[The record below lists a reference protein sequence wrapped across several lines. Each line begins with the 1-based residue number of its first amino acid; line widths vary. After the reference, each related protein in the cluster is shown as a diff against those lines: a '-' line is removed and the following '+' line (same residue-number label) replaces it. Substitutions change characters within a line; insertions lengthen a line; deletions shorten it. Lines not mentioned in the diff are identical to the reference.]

1 MSHEEGKKIFED
13 LTKEFKR
20 IIEEKLIEVKED
32 AKKLFNLIKEKKAAY
47 LENSTLLALGI
58 AFTIGLAIGVA
69 IAKGKKS

>member
-1 MSHEEGKKIFED
+1 MSREEKKLFEE
-13 LTKEFKR
+13 LTEEVKK
-20 IIEEKLIEVKED
+20 IIEEKLFDMKED
-32 AKKLFNLIKEKKAAY
+32 AKKLFNLIKERRIAY